1 MIRSEAPF
9 DPPARPLVEI
19 VSLRLQGSLC
29 RPELRAAA
37 QARRLFAA
45 TMKWL
50 LFTLNAFWL
59 TVSDSFILLGF
70 SLCEGV
76 VPSLTIERS
85 QLLQRVML
93 FAPEVGGGAIGWRP
107 ARIHRSVAADG
118 FASCGSRGAAADTGN
133 DAARA
138 GFALGFGS
146 GSAAAPAA
154 QARSRRTA
162 PRTASAAAAPPAAD

>member
-1 MIRSEAPF
+1 MYSKSNFNYRSEAPF

-19 VSLRLQGSLC
+19 VSLRLQGSLY

-37 QARRLFAA
+37 QAWRLFAA

-85 QLLQRVML
+85 QLLQR
-93 FAPEVGGGAIGWRP
+93 ARP
-107 ARIHRSVAADG
+107 GRGMASIRMEAAG
-118 FASCGSRGAAADTGN
+118 KRKVRHSTC
-133 DAARA
+133 
-138 GFALGFGS
+138 
-146 GSAAAPAA
+146 
-154 QARSRRTA
+154 
-162 PRTASAAAAPPAAD
+162 

>member
-1 MIRSEAPF
+1 MIRSEASF

-19 VSLRLQGSLC
+19 VSLRLQGSLY

-37 QARRLFAA
+37 QAWRLFAA

-85 QLLQRVML
+85 QLLQRARPGRGIPDIGHMPSGRRRL
-93 FAPEVGGGAIGWRP
+93 DTGRIADVGRVPAIGCMP
-107 ARIHRSVAADG
+107 DNVT
-118 FASCGSRGAAADTGN
+118 CL
-133 DAARA
+133 RA
-138 GFALGFGS
+138 
-146 GSAAAPAA
+146 
-154 QARSRRTA
+154 
-162 PRTASAAAAPPAAD
+162 